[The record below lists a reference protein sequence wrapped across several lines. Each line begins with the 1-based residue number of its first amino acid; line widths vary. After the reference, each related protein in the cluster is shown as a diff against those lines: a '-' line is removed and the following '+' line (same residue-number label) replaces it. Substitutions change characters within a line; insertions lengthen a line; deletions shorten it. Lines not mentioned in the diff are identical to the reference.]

1 MLTLILKENELQ
13 ELLELIYRNTDRVKN
28 MTETI
33 KDTAN
38 KWKNNNPTNQNEI
51 VEQIIDNINI

>member
-13 ELLELIYRNTDRVKN
+13 ELLELIYQNTDRIKN
-28 MTETI
+28 MTDTI

-38 KWKNNNPTNQNEI
+38 
-51 VEQIIDNINI
+51 